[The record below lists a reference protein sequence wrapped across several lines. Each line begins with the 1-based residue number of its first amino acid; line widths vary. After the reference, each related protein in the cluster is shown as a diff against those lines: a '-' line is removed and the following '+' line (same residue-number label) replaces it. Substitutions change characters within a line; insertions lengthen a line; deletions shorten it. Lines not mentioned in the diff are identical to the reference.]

1 MARVLI
7 ADDDIDAR
15 KVFGEAMR
23 DGGHAVALATN
34 GIEALR
40 LFGTFRPDVV
50 IVDVFMPFKDGLEVI
65 TDLRRISAAVKII
78 AISAGWQRTTGDTG
92 VLQDALNLGA
102 DVVLPKPLDPDVLE
116 EAVRKL
122 VAQAA

>member
-15 KVFGEAMR
+15 KVFGEAIR
-23 DGGHAVALATN
+23 DGGHAVALAAN

-40 LFGTFRPDVV
+40 LYSTFRPDVV

-65 TDLRRISAAVKII
+65 TDLRRTSPGVKII

-92 VLQDALNLGA
+92 VLHDALNMGA

-122 VAQAA
+122 LAQAA